1 LRAVSDVGEIEDG
14 CRRIAPGALVRCAE
28 KAKGSQE
35 AQVVAKHLVALVA
48 VAAVP
53 LLAQDRPAQ
62 PAVWIRKGDVA
73 TLAAALD
80 KDPQL
85 ANKPDPQGVPPLFW
99 AGFYGQKAVIELLLA
114 RGADPQSTCQ
124 FGTALHGAVVGARPE
139 VVRPLV
145 AAGLDPNAGGPEGR
159 PPLALAAQRGNLALV
174 EALLDAGASAGA
186 TDRMGNSALLIAASY
201 GHEPVVRLL
210 VARKG
215 SVTGAN
221 ARGDTALDV
230 ARREGHGSLAA
241 FLETQGGV
249 GRRPDPTSS
258 GPYLGQQPPG
268 MTAKLFAPSNV
279 STERRELN
287 LAWMPDGRAAF
298 FSRDRG
304 ARGTVIMMTTSD
316 GGRWTRPE
324 PAPFSRG
331 GHSDVDMFVSAD
343 GNQIYFCSDRP
354 LPGTTP
360 SVQSAA
366 PPPAGGTPPPPPP
379 PPRSAMWVV
388 ARTATGWGEPAWL
401 GPVITSGMEDYYP
414 TLTREGTLYF
424 SSNRPGGLGEND
436 VYRARRVN
444 GQWTAPENLGR
455 PVSSEFREFD
465 PFIAP
470 DESYVIFASTRPGG
484 LGGSDLYISFQERN
498 GAWGE
503 PKNMGPGVNSPA
515 SDYTPMLSPDGKYLF
530 FTSGREGQDDIFWVD
545 AGVIAALRPQTSNS
559 GGPGN
564 GGETLSRFRGLGP
577 LGTTRSTGE
586 PERWNHRGKTTM
598 KTIRMEEMTW
608 PVIRDAIGAGYTT
621 AVVAVGAT
629 EQHGPHLPT
638 MTDARIGDALG
649 ELVARKLGEA
659 LVART
664 IDVGISEHHLAFG
677 GTLSLR
683 PETLAAVLRD
693 YIASLVRSGFRRIVF
708 VPTHGGNFPTVQ
720 EAIDAARQAHPGVHI
735 GGYTDLLGFAGFL
748 NRLSEEHGVTAEA
761 SGAHAG
767 ESETSMMLA
776 LEPEF
781 VLSGRFEPGYLGPL
795 GAAEVKRIL
804 ERGMPDLTANGVLGD
819 PRGARAER
827 GATYLERL
835 AEFLVKHLE
844 SAAAARS

>member
-1 LRAVSDVGEIEDG
+1 
-14 CRRIAPGALVRCAE
+14 
-28 KAKGSQE
+28 
-35 AQVVAKHLVALVA
+35 VVTKHLVALAALA
-48 VAAVP
+48 VAAMP
-53 LLAQDRPAQ
+53 LLAQERPAQ
-62 PAVWIRKGDVA
+62 PADWIRKGDVA

-80 KDPQL
+80 KDPPL
-85 ANKPDPQGVPPLFW
+85 ANRPDPQGVPPLFW
-99 AGFYGQKAVIELLLA
+99 AGFYGQKAAIDLLVA
-114 RGADPQSTCQ
+114 RGADLQSTCQ
-124 FGTALHGAVVGARPE
+124 FGTALHGAVSGARPE
-139 VVRPLV
+139 VVRLLV
-145 AAGLDPNAGGPEGR
+145 AAGLDPNAGGPAGG
-159 PPLALAAQRGNLALV
+159 PPLVLAAQRGSPALV
-174 EALLDAGASAGA
+174 EALLDAGAAIGA
-186 TDRMGNSALLIAASY
+186 TDRMGNSALLMAASY

-210 VARKG
+210 VARKS

-221 ARGDTALDV
+221 ARGDTPLDV
-230 ARREGHGSLAA
+230 ARREGHAGLAA
-241 FLETQGGV
+241 FLEAQGGV
-249 GRRPDPTSS
+249 GRQPVAARS
-258 GPYLGQQPPG
+258 GAYLGQPPPG
-268 MTAKLFAPSNV
+268 MTAKLFAPSIV

-287 LAWMPDGRAAF
+287 LAWLPDGRAVF

-304 ARGTVIMMTTSD
+304 ARGTVVMMTASD
-316 GGRWTRPE
+316 GGRWTRTE

-331 GHSDVDMFVSAD
+331 GHSDVDMFVTAD

-360 SVQSAA
+360 PVQGAVA
-366 PPPAGGTPPPPPP
+366 PSAGGTPPPPPP
-379 PPRSAMWVV
+379 APRSAIWTV

-414 TLTREGTLYF
+414 TLTRQGTLYF
-424 SSNRPGGLGEND
+424 SSNRPGGFGEND
-436 VYRARRVN
+436 IYRARRVN

-484 LGGSDLYISFQERN
+484 LGGADLYVSFREAS

-530 FTSGREGQDDIFWVD
+530 FTSGRAGQDDIFWVD

-559 GGPGN
+559 GGQGK
-564 GGETLSRFRGLGP
+564 GSGRS
-577 LGTTRSTGE
+577 GTTGSTGE
-586 PERWNHRGKTTM
+586 PERRDNRGETTM

-608 PVIRDAIGAGYTT
+608 PAIRDAIGAGCATV
-621 AVVAVGAT
+621 VVAVGAT

-638 MTDARIGDALG
+638 MTDARIGDALA
-649 ELVARKLGEA
+649 ELVARKLGGA

-693 YIASLVRSGFRRIVF
+693 YVASLVRSGFRRIVF
-708 VPTHGGNFPTVQ
+708 VPTHGGNFPAVQ
-720 EAIDAARQAHPGVHI
+720 EAIDAARLAHPGIHVD
-735 GGYTDLLGFAGFL
+735 GYTDLLGFAGFL
-748 NRLSEEHGVTAEA
+748 NRVSEEHGVTAQA

-776 LEPEF
+776 LEPDLVVRE
-781 VLSGRFEPGYLGPL
+781 RWEPGYLGPL

-819 PRGARAER
+819 PRSARAEK
-827 GATYLERL
+827 GVTYLERL
-835 AEFLVKHLE
+835 AEFLVEHLKRV
-844 SAAAARS
+844 AAARS

>member
-1 LRAVSDVGEIEDG
+1 M
-14 CRRIAPGALVRCAE
+14 
-28 KAKGSQE
+28 
-35 AQVVAKHLVALVA
+35 VAKHLVALVA

-62 PAVWIRKGDVA
+62 PADWIRKGDVA

-99 AGFYGQKAVIELLLA
+99 AGFYGQKAAIELLLA
-114 RGADPQSTCQ
+114 RGADPLSTCQ
-124 FGTALHGAVVGARPE
+124 FGTALHGAVSGARPE
-139 VVRPLV
+139 VVRLLV
-145 AAGLDPNAGGPEGR
+145 AAGLDPNAGGPAGR
-159 PPLALAAQRGNLALV
+159 PPLVLAAQRGSAALV

-186 TDRMGNSALLIAASY
+186 TDRMGNSALLMAASY

-241 FLETQGGV
+241 FLERRAASSEAGRGVLRTVPGTAAAGHDGEALRTFNRLDRAPGAEPRLGAGRPRGLLLARSRRPRHRHHDDHQRRRPLDATRAGAVLAGRSQRRGHVRLGGRQPESTSV
-249 GRRPDPTSS
+249 RIANCQGRRR
-258 GPYLGQQPPG
+258 
-268 MTAKLFAPSNV
+268 PSR
-279 STERRELN
+279 T
-287 LAWMPDGRAAF
+287 
-298 FSRDRG
+298 
-304 ARGTVIMMTTSD
+304 
-316 GGRWTRPE
+316 
-324 PAPFSRG
+324 
-331 GHSDVDMFVSAD
+331 
-343 GNQIYFCSDRP
+343 P
-354 LPGTTP
+354 LHR
-360 SVQSAA
+360 
-366 PPPAGGTPPPPPP
+366 PPAGLLLRLRRRRGPPCGWSRERPPAGAIQPGSGPSSPP
-379 PPRSAMWVV
+379 
-388 ARTATGWGEPAWL
+388 GL
-401 GPVITSGMEDYYP
+401 EDYYP

-424 SSNRPGGLGEND
+424 SSNRPGGFGEND
-436 VYRARRVN
+436 VYRARRLN

-484 LGGSDLYISFQERN
+484 LGGADLYVSFRERN

-559 GGPGN
+559 GGPGK
-564 GGETLSRFRGLGP
+564 GGETLSRLRGSGP
-577 LGTTRSTGE
+577 SGTTGSTGE
-586 PERWNHRGKTTM
+586 PERRGHRGKTTM

-608 PVIRDAIGAGYTT
+608 PAIRDAIGAGYTT

-693 YIASLVRSGFRRIVF
+693 YTASLVRSGFRRIVF

-827 GATYLERL
+827 GVTYLDRL